1 MAQSTMTIE
10 KVLDKASTYLHNP
23 TNLEMI
29 RKAYEFA
36 EENHKGQFRKSNDP
50 YIKHPL
56 EVAYMLAE
64 LHTSPATICAGL
76 LHDLVEDT
84 NVTKEQL
91 TELFGKDV
99 ANMVDGVTKI
109 SKLKYM
115 TQEKALA
122 KSHQKILLAMA
133 KDIRV
138 VVIKLVD
145 RVHNMRTLEYH
156 TPEKQKL
163 IAQETLDLY
172 APLAHRMGM
181 YRIKAELED
190 LSLKFLRPEKYY
202 EIYELVRNQRK
213 AREEDIKKMEN
224 RLAEIL
230 KANKIEN
237 YEIKGRIKNIFS
249 VCKKME
255 QKRIDFEQIYDLL
268 ALRILVPTIEN
279 CYHALGLVHNEWTPI
294 PKRFK
299 DYIATPKP
307 NLYQSLHTT
316 VVGIN
321 GKIYEIQIRTY
332 EMDEIA
338 EYGIAAHWAYK
349 EDNKGYTPEK
359 EQLEVAAKLRWYK
372 DLLLYAE
379 LGEQE
384 DSDPLENIKED
395 IFSANVYVFTPRGD
409 VMDFPNGATPL
420 DFAYR
425 IHTEVGNKTVG
436 AIVNNKIV
444 PLTYKLKTGDV
455 VEIRTSQN
463 FDGPNESWLKIV
475 KTSHARHKIISILNR
490 KRRDQLINK
499 GKEDFHF
506 LAKNNPKYEQIK
518 LTDELVTELFSKY
531 NVHNLEDF
539 YYEMGKGNL
548 SAHGA
553 YNRIYED
560 KVLDEETLIQ
570 HINENEK
577 RRVRNTN
584 DYGIII
590 DGLERA
596 KIHLAHCCHPIK
608 GDDIVGYVSKGAG
621 IIVHRLECPNTHNVE
636 KERFINVI
644 WDPDYDQKSYDTIIH
659 IISFD
664 RKNIVAEMINVINS
678 QSVTIVSIASGK
690 NRNGDL
696 LTKVKL
702 TVKNLETLNIVISN
716 LYKIADIYDIERV
729 IK

>member
-1 MAQSTMTIE
+1 MGRSTMTIE
-10 KVLDKASTYLHNP
+10 KVLEKAGTYLKKPN
-23 TNLEMI
+23 NLDLI
-29 RKAYEFA
+29 KQAYEFA
-36 EENHKGQFRKSNDP
+36 EKHHRGQIRKSQDP
-50 YIKHPL
+50 YIQHPL

-84 NVTKEQL
+84 DVTKEQL
-91 TELFGKDV
+91 AELFGQDV

-109 SKLKYM
+109 SQLKYM

-138 VVIKLVD
+138 VLIKLVD
-145 RVHNMRTLEYH
+145 RVHNMRTLEFQ
-156 TPEKQKL
+156 TLEKQKL

-190 LSLKFLRPEKYY
+190 LSLKFLSPEKYY
-202 EIYELVRNQRK
+202 EVYELIRHSRK
-213 AREEDIKKMEN
+213 AREEDINKMETHI
-224 RLAEIL
+224 AEIL
-230 KANKIEN
+230 KANKIKN
-237 YEIKGRIKNIFS
+237 FEIKGRIKNIFS

-316 VVGIN
+316 VVGLN

-372 DLLLYAE
+372 DLLTYAE

-384 DSDPLENIKED
+384 DNDPLEHIKED
-395 IFSANVYVFTPRGD
+395 IFSANVYVFTPKGD

-436 AIVNNKIV
+436 AIVNNRIV

-455 VEIRTSQN
+455 VEIKTSQN

-475 KTSHARHKIISILNR
+475 KTSHARHKITSILNR
-490 KRRDQLINK
+490 KRRDQLIAK
-499 GKEDFHF
+499 GKEEFTN

-518 LTDELVTELFSKY
+518 LADEFVKDLFSKY
-531 NVHNLEDF
+531 GVNNLDDF
-539 YYEMGKGNL
+539 YFEMGKGNL
-548 SAHGA
+548 SVHGA

-560 KVLDEETLIQ
+560 KVLDEEALIQ
-570 HINENEK
+570 QINEN
-577 RRVRNTN
+577 
-584 DYGIII
+584 
-590 DGLERA
+590 
-596 KIHLAHCCHPIK
+596 
-608 GDDIVGYVSKGAG
+608 
-621 IIVHRLECPNTHNVE
+621 
-636 KERFINVI
+636 
-644 WDPDYDQKSYDTIIH
+644 
-659 IISFD
+659 
-664 RKNIVAEMINVINS
+664 
-678 QSVTIVSIASGK
+678 
-690 NRNGDL
+690 
-696 LTKVKL
+696 
-702 TVKNLETLNIVISN
+702 
-716 LYKIADIYDIERV
+716 
-729 IK
+729 